1 MPLIKGKSKKVQAQN
16 FREAWAS
23 YKRTGKFGNTTPK
36 NDAHARRIITAAVL
50 GQAGVTKTNRKK

>member
-1 MPLIKGKSKKVQAQN
+1 MPLIPGKSKKVQDQN

-23 YKRTGKFGNTTPK
+23 YKKTGKFGNTTPR

-50 GQAGVTKTNRKK
+50 GTAGKSKRRKK